1 GCWLDLLVPEE
12 SRQICRLI
20 GIVRTSDNTPEPRAR
35 EATGRPGRAVSA
47 RPLARYRATV
57 ARFPMRNL
65 APFKINGV
73 RAVRTLG
80 TVPGRNEA
88 TQRQMVE

>member
-1 GCWLDLLVPEE
+1 
-12 SRQICRLI
+12 
-20 GIVRTSDNTPEPRAR
+20 
-35 EATGRPGRAVSA
+35 
-47 RPLARYRATV
+47 
-57 ARFPMRNL
+57 MRNL